1 MKYTVQSIKYIIKNF
16 FYVIPFTVL
25 PAVFLAFSL
34 DKPAIERIAEGYFSG
49 KPHASF
55 PELFHAISIF
65 NFRSIQAFIM
75 GFIGVVCMILCGA
88 LMFAM
93 IDKHMRIGRRTWN
106 GVFSKLNDNLISTF
120 GICIL
125 YVAVYELWSLITS
138 ALLFL
143 VMLPDSK
150 VVVYILS
157 VLVFLAMH
165 FILLYVVSIFYLW
178 LPCLQITGFRSL
190 WEVKLR
196 CWPRY
201 CTAKYWAVFPILTGA
216 QRWQCLC

>member
-65 NFRSIQAFIM
+65 NFRSVQAFIM

-125 YVAVYELWSLITS
+125 YVAVYFIRACLFGD
-138 ALLFL
+138 ALYPPLCRF
-143 VMLPDSK
+143 DF
-150 VVVYILS
+150 LS
-157 VLVFLAMH
+157 VASVFTDYG
-165 FILLYVVSIFYLW
+165 ISRV
-178 LPCLQITGFRSL
+178 
-190 WEVKLR
+190 
-196 CWPRY
+196 
-201 CTAKYWAVFPILTGA
+201 
-216 QRWQCLC
+216 